1 MKLLFT
7 VIISFILTN
16 YNSVFAEDN
25 LNKRFENKNTIDC
38 FVEPV
43 IKYIPIKG
51 LDNSSLMYAVLINHK
66 EKKYQLI
73 VDEKNYIKCIFN

>member
-1 MKLLFT
+1 M
-7 VIISFILTN
+7 S
-16 YNSVFAEDN
+16 YNSVSAEDN
-25 LNKRFENKNTIDC
+25 KNKHLQYINTIDC
-38 FVEPV
+38 SAEPV

-73 VDEKNYIKCIFN
+73 VDDKDYIKCIFN

>member
-1 MKLLFT
+1 MKLLFI

-51 LDNSSLMYAVLINHK
+51 LHNSSLMYAVLINHK

>member
-7 VIISFILTN
+7 VIISSFLIS

-25 LNKRFENKNTIDC
+25 KNKHLQNKNTIDC
-38 FVEPV
+38 SAEPV

-51 LDNSSLMYAVLINHK
+51 FDNSSLMYAVLINHK

-73 VDEKNYIKCIFN
+73 VDDKDYIKCIFN

>member
-1 MKLLFT
+1 MKLIFT
-7 VIISFILTN
+7 VIISFILMS
-16 YNSVFAEDN
+16 YNLVFAADN
-25 LNKRFENKNTIDC
+25 ANKRLDNKNTINC
-38 FVEPV
+38 TAEPV

-51 LDNSSLMYAVLINHK
+51 LNNSSLMYAVLINHK

>member
-51 LDNSSLMYAVLINHK
+51 LNNSSLMYAVLINHK

>member
-7 VIISFILTN
+7 VIISFIQMS

-25 LNKRFENKNTIDC
+25 KNKHLQNKNTIDC
-38 FVEPV
+38 SAEPV

-51 LDNSSLMYAVLINHK
+51 LDNNSLMYAVLINHK

-73 VDEKNYIKCIFN
+73 VDDKNYIKCIFN